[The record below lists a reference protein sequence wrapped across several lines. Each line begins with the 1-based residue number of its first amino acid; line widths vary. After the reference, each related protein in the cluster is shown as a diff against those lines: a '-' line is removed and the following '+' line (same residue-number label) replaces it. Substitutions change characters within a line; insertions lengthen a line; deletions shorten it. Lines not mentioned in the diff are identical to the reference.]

1 MVEVLVEILGIVCI
15 LYIYNIYIY
24 ILLYHM
30 KICDDIQVDCR
41 FEISSLQGNI
51 TNFGIFASKNL
62 PENFMMGVL
71 VPLLVVPL
79 RCTQ

>member
-15 LYIYNIYIY
+15 LYNIYIY
-24 ILLYHM
+24 ILLLYHM